1 MTFKKDYINYLLYT
15 VVNSHGSGFEDNY
28 RMRKLVDSIM
38 SMDDVMKIT
47 FLIGKTAGLELL
59 FKYLLYISDKIDKS
73 KLTVFNLKDNFEY
86 DIRNLTKIC
95 QKISQYKGENVQEAI
110 ENITAGA
117 EQKKD
122 DEIADTIKI
131 EVGETETPGNL
142 FNIEDGESM
151 AEETDEDSGD
161 SKLTLIE
168 NTESYTG
175 ETEVFEL
182 ESISESVENT
192 DTEEKPEIKDENEK
206 PAGRD
211 TSEDTD
217 ESTEEASGASE
228 EGELKTREEELE
240 AEEDEPD
247 TQEVKFEKE
256 EEVFKIESLDD
267 AAADADEESTDDSK
281 EEKGKE
287 KAEETAVEEQEEIK
301 EEAASEPELPEIEI
315 EVNLPSGSVQEEGR
329 PKEESI
335 TNEAYYK
342 FENKFFEEVKILE
355 KLFASVDKDCRI
367 DKGKLSEK
375 CLQCLTE
382 IVEISS
388 ELSNLSRQLS
398 FDLIADIFFTMN
410 IYFTKAI
417 SLPELLTSE
426 RIKLLDS
433 SLALVNSLIKGEDY
447 LNYDTIADKI
457 EKLKSDIGKAREEEY
472 AEDKAKNIEEY
483 RAEEKAAELKDNE
496 IKQTAGDIEKA
507 IEQKTKEAELPEQ
520 IRQVRDTA
528 GLEQSQMD
536 SAGFKLKYIVKEFEK
551 SFKSIESLKGEYSKF
566 DALEKITELNN
577 ALRLIAKISAEVKLY
592 DVLKLAEVTYVFLKY
607 VKDYRM
613 DLLEPEIQQI
623 VKYIIFTFKM
633 LLTNRKP
640 EDFSVLVRHL
650 NNPVKIFTDT

>member
-28 RMRKLVDSIM
+28 RMKKLVDSIILI
-38 SMDDVMKIT
+38 DDVMKIT

-59 FKYLLYISDKIDKS
+59 FKYLLYVSDKIDKS
-73 KLTVFNLKDNFEY
+73 RVTVFNLKDNFEY
-86 DIRNLTKIC
+86 DIMNLTKIC
-95 QKISQYKGENVQEAI
+95 RKISDYKSENVREAI

-117 EQKKD
+117 QQQED
-122 DEIADTIKI
+122 DKIADTIKI
-131 EVGETETPGNL
+131 ELGDTETPVNL
-142 FNIEDGESM
+142 FNIEDGEST
-151 AEETDEDSGD
+151 AEDTEEDSGD

-168 NTESYTG
+168 NTESYKG

-182 ESISESVENT
+182 ESISDSVENS
-192 DTEEKPEIKDENEK
+192 DNDEKQEIKAENEK
-206 PAGRD
+206 PGGGD
-211 TSEDTD
+211 TGEDTD
-217 ESTEEASGASE
+217 ESTEETSGESQE
-228 EGELKTREEELE
+228 VKLKTTEEELE
-240 AEEDEPD
+240 TTAEDEPE
-247 TQEVKFEKE
+247 THEVSFEKG
-256 EEVFKIESLDD
+256 EEVFEIESLDD
-267 AAADADEESTDDSK
+267 ETDDSGDESTDESK
-281 EEKGKE
+281 EK
-287 KAEETAVEEQEEIK
+287 KAEEQEEITK
-301 EEAASEPELPEIEI
+301 EAAFGPELPEIEI
-315 EVNLPSGSVQEEGR
+315 EVNLPSSGTVHQEGR

-355 KLFASVDKDCRI
+355 KLFASVDKESRI
-367 DKGKLSEK
+367 NKGRLSEK

-457 EKLKSDIGKAREEEY
+457 EKLKSDISKAREEEY
-472 AEDKAKNIEEY
+472 SEDKAIIEEN
-483 RAEEKAAELKDNE
+483 RAGGEAAGIKDNE
-496 IKQTAGDIEKA
+496 IKQTAGNIEKTA
-507 IEQKTKEAELPEQ
+507 ELKTKDSEMPPEQ
-520 IRQVRDTA
+520 IRQVRDTT

-551 SFKSIESLKGEYSKF
+551 SFKSIESLQGEYSKF

-577 ALRLIAKISAEVKLY
+577 ALRLIAKISAEVKFY